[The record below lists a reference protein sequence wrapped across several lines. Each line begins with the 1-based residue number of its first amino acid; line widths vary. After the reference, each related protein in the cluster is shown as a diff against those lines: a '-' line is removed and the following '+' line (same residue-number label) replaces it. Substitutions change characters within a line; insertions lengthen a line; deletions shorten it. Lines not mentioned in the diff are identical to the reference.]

1 MKLAQDEMRQRFRER
16 GLKMTPQ
23 RAAIYQA
30 LAGTTSHPTAE
41 DLHRQV
47 RRRHPMISPNTVYYT
62 LGVLREAGL
71 VHEVNYWH
79 DRSRFDAN
87 IELHHHL
94 ICLGCR
100 SIQDLT
106 DEALDRLGISD
117 QATSGFAI
125 TGHRVEFH
133 GYCAACC
140 RHGQVETGAGSF
152 NRGAGKGSSGRSY
165 HTNNRRAHEGLAG
178 KGERRRNG

>member
-1 MKLAQDEMRQRFRER
+1 MRLTQGEMRKRFRER

-30 LAGTTSHPTAE
+30 LAGTVSHPTAE

-47 RRRHPMISPNTVYYT
+47 RRQHPMISPNTVYYT
-62 LGVLREAGL
+62 LGVLQEAGL

-87 IELHHHL
+87 INPHHHL

-100 SIQDLT
+100 RIQDLT
-106 DEALDRLGISD
+106 DEALDRLSVSD
-117 QATSGFAI
+117 RVGARFQV

-133 GYCAACC
+133 GYCAAC
-140 RHGQVETGAGSF
+140 
-152 NRGAGKGSSGRSY
+152 
-165 HTNNRRAHEGLAG
+165 RRAG
-178 KGERRRNG
+178 RRPSWSVHQRQR

>member
-1 MKLAQDEMRQRFRER
+1 MRLTQDEMRERFRAR

-23 RAAIYQA
+23 RAAIYQV

-47 RRRHPMISPNTVYYT
+47 KRRYPMISPNTVYYT

-71 VHEVNYWH
+71 VHEVNYWR

-87 IELHHHL
+87 ISPHHHL

-100 SIQDLT
+100 RIQDLA
-106 DEALDRLGISD
+106 DEALDRLSVSD
-117 QATSGFAI
+117 RVKTEFEV

-140 RHGQVETGAGSF
+140 R
-152 NRGAGKGSSGRSY
+152 AGKHASRSVRQR
-165 HTNNRRAHEGLAG
+165 HR
-178 KGERRRNG
+178 

>member
-1 MKLAQDEMRQRFRER
+1 MKLAPDEMRQRFRER

-47 RRRHPMISPNTVYYT
+47 RRQHPMISPNTVYYT

-71 VHEVNYWH
+71 VYEVNYWH

-87 IELHHHL
+87 IDLHHHL

-106 DEALDRLGISD
+106 DEALDRLAVSD
-117 QATSGFAI
+117 RARAGFSI

-140 RHGQVETGAGSF
+140 R
-152 NRGAGKGSSGRSY
+152 RGRAERGIGTCERMSDEGPLRGGCDRS
-165 HTNNRRAHEGLAG
+165 NRRANEGLVG
-178 KGERRRNG
+178 KRERRSNG

>member
-1 MKLAQDEMRQRFRER
+1 MKLTQDEMRKRFRER

-23 RAAIYQA
+23 RAAIYRA
-30 LAGTTSHPTAE
+30 LAGAVSHPTAE

-47 RRRHPMISPNTVYYT
+47 KRLYPMISPNTVYYT
-62 LGVLREAGL
+62 LGALQEAGL

-87 IELHHHL
+87 ISPHHHL

-100 SIQDLT
+100 KIQDLT
-106 DEALDRLGISD
+106 DEGLDRLSVSD
-117 QATSGFAI
+117 QAGGGFEV

-140 RHGQVETGAGSF
+140 R
-152 NRGAGKGSSGRSY
+152 AGKHTSRSV
-165 HTNNRRAHEGLAG
+165 HQRHE
-178 KGERRRNG
+178 